1 MIFTHLLK
9 KSQIMRSIPITGE
22 ESIEAAQEYDGIA
35 DYLLLDSH
43 NPGDKQ
49 IGALGKIHD
58 WSTSKRIVISV
69 KTPVILAGGL
79 GPDNVLEAIQT
90 VHPAGVD
97 SKTKTDRSDGNGK
110 DIERVKGFVK
120 IAKSL

>member
-1 MIFTHLLK
+1 M
-9 KSQIMRSIPITGE
+9 
-22 ESIEAAQEYDGIA
+22 EAAQEYDGIA

-43 NPGDKQ
+43 DPRDKQ

-58 WSTSKRIVISV
+58 WSTSKRIVTSV

-90 VHPAGVD
+90 
-97 SKTKTDRSDGNGK
+97 
-110 DIERVKGFVK
+110 
-120 IAKSL
+120 